1 MKRKVVF
8 LRDLWE
14 NIKGTTSLIFALGGF
29 QKEKRD
35 TNGLKT

>member
-14 NIKGTTSLIFALGGF
+14 NIKGTNIYIGGF
-29 QKEKRD
+29 QKDKRD